1 MLIMVIIMLIMVII
15 MLIIMLII
23 IMLIIIMILLKYI
36 EMLPT
41 PDSISERISIEF
53 LLVLMLY
60 LNQIFRP

>member
-1 MLIMVIIMLIMVII
+1 MLIV
-15 MLIIMLII
+15 
-23 IMLIIIMILLKYI
+23 KYI